1 MKKAIIIGA
10 GIGGIALAIRLQ
22 TAGIST
28 IILEQ
33 RDKPGG
39 RAYVYKQ
46 DGFIFDAGPTV
57 ITDPNS
63 IKLLFDLSKNRME
76 NYVNLLPIKPFYR
89 LYWGKE
95 KFLNYEDNIKDLEKQ
110 IAKFNLNDIKGYRLF
125 LNNSKKVFKE
135 GYLSFASK
143 SFLTINDMLFIL
155 PKLIKI
161 KAWKSVYSI
170 VSQFIKN
177 DYLKQAFSFN
187 SLFIGGNPFSTS
199 SIYTLIHALEYEWG
213 IWFPKGGVGALIKAL
228 IKLFQNLGG
237 NLILNS
243 QVISIYVN
251 NNKVNKVH
259 LKNGQIF
266 DADIIV
272 SNADII
278 NTYRNLLG
286 QYAFGK
292 KKYMNLIKKKMSNS
306 LFVIYFGLSEQYTH
320 LAHHT
325 IFFPSNYKKSIENIF
340 GKNFSRDN
348 LSIYLHS
355 PSVTDLSLAPTG
367 CSTFYALIPVPNLS
381 NSSINWSEESIKL
394 KNIVFMYLEQYCIPN
409 LRKKLITQRIFT
421 PNDFKDVLGSYLGS
435 AFSFAPLLT
444 QSAWFRPHNRDKNLT
459 NLYFV
464 GAGTHP
470 GAGIPGVI
478 ASANITAEIIFND
491 INL

>member
-28 IILEQ
+28 IILEK

-46 DGFIFDAGPTV
+46 DGFTFDAGPTV

-76 NYVNLLPIKPFYR
+76 NYVDLLPIKPFYR
-89 LYWGKE
+89 LHWKTGKI
-95 KFLNYEDNIKDLEKQ
+95 LNYENNIKDLEKQ

-125 LNNSKKVFKE
+125 LEYSKEAFKE

-143 SFLTINDMLFIL
+143 SFLTIKDMLFIL

-161 KAWKSVYSI
+161 QAWKSVYNI
-170 VSQFIKN
+170 VSQFIEN

-199 SIYTLIHALEYEWG
+199 SIYTLIHALEYKWG
-213 IWFPKGGVGALIKAL
+213 VWFPRGGVGALINAL

-237 NLILNS
+237 SIILNS
-243 QVISIYVN
+243 EVISIN
-251 NNKVNKVH
+251 AHENKANKVYS
-259 LKNGQIF
+259 KNGQIF
-266 DADIIV
+266 NADIIA
-272 SNADII
+272 SNADLI
-278 NTYRNLLG
+278 NTYRNLLS
-286 QYAFGK
+286 QYTFGK
-292 KKYMNLIKKKMSNS
+292 KKYINLIKKKMSNS
-306 LFVIYFGLSEQYTH
+306 LFIIYFGLSKQYPH

-340 GKNFSRDN
+340 GKNFSTN
-348 LSIYLHS
+348 NISIYLHS
-355 PSVTDLSLAPTG
+355 PSVTDLSLAPLG
-367 CSTFYALIPVPNLS
+367 CSVFYALIPVPNLD
-381 NSSINWSEESIKL
+381 NTSINWSEESVKF
-394 KNIVFMYLEQYCIPN
+394 KNIVFKYLEKYYIPN
-409 LRKKLITQRIFT
+409 LRKRLITQRIFT
-421 PNDFKDVLGSYLGS
+421 PNDFQNVLGSYLGS

-478 ASANITAEIIFND
+478 ASANITSEIILND
-491 INL
+491 IIL